1 MPQVNAA
8 VVGVHNGTL
17 VPTLNYFPNI
27 LHPIED
33 LPAFAFKVLK
43 ITHATN
49 KLPTPPPGS
58 RERAKESSASNSVEL
73 GMIESGHPRPIV
85 RQSTFNT
92 IRTRLA
98 GEKEKPRV
106 PPKPYSPL
114 NILSVLSFLLT
125 IGLVIWARYLKDGTA
140 IVALV
145 TISCAS
151 SIVGYASWWSP
162 VLMKRTFKS
171 KVPAGDVIIRTREGA
186 FLLVKCDEDV
196 ARELYTGTEECQYY
210 VQTQQYRML
219 VGFGTFLLMVS
230 VVLLGN
236 CNFTMQAAIGL
247 SYIVLNGAFW
257 GSSLI
262 KKSRFWDL
270 SNYDVVDD
278 TPEDAVDADA
288 FQDDTLEGRPSFT
301 RTMWYAIRETK
312 KIGWVKRGGAA
323 PKTDEWDEWLKL
335 AELNAAEGNRRWNAV
350 EVREAVVGVAESTP
364 QGAAEDGD
372 AAEQHVPAYEVP
384 PPDKR

>member
-43 ITHATN
+43 ITHAAN
-49 KLPTPPPGS
+49 KLPTPPPVN
-58 RERAKESSASNSVEL
+58 RDRAKELSASNSVEL

-186 FLLVKCDEDV
+186 FLLVQCDEDV

-262 KKSRFWDL
+262 TKSRFWDL
-270 SNYDVVDD
+270 SNYHVVDD
-278 TPEDAVDADA
+278 TPEDAVDADV